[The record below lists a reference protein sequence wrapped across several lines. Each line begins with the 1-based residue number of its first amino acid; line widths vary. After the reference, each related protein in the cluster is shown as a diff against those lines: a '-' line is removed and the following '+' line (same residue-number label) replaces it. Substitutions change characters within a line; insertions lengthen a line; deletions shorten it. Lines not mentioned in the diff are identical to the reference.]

1 VNVLSSHSLV
11 FRTHNISRYSVPA
24 LLGAIEVDDRLTE
37 LEVTAPLDLALN
49 DLEKQVKTKQVI
61 LAYSIMSTQRDTI
74 LSEVKKVR
82 TRLGNRVTII
92 GGGAHASARPDDVLA
107 AGFDYVLIGEGEQSF
122 PDFLK
127 CFIDSEDPHGIPG
140 LVSNNRKEFPTPD
153 SFDKVNLNDFPPF
166 ALNLNVVGPVE
177 VTRGCPFNCKFCA
190 TPFLT
195 GGKVRHRN
203 VEPIVHWLKRAVDER
218 GFKRTWF
225 LSPNALCYG
234 GKGRKTEIEKL
245 QTLLKATTAI
255 DGLEEVFFGAFP
267 SEVRPEFVTRD
278 VLRMMREYVAN
289 KTIQIGLQAG
299 SERILKISNRHHTVS
314 DGLNA
319 INIALEVGFIPHV
332 DMIFGL
338 PGERDDDVRKS
349 LEICQLILDANAKI
363 HAHVFMPL
371 PGSEF
376 ENMPAG
382 ALNQQT
388 RHMLGEM
395 ARKGHLTG
403 SWSHQER
410 LGSDL
415 AEI

>member
-1 VNVLSSHSLV
+1 M
-11 FRTHNISRYSVPA
+11 FRTHNISRYSVAA
-24 LLGAIEVDDRLTE
+24 LLGAIEVDDRLSE
-37 LEVTAPLDLALN
+37 LEVTAPLDLSLN

-61 LAYSIMSTQRDTI
+61 LAYSIMSTQRDI
-74 LSEVKKVR
+74 IFSEVKKVR
-82 TRLGNRVTII
+82 ARLGNRVTII
-92 GGGAHASARPDDVLA
+92 GGGAHVSARPDDVLA
-107 AGFDYVLIGEGEQSF
+107 AGFDYVLVGEGERSF

-127 CFIDSEDPHGIPG
+127 CFIDSEDPHGVPG
-140 LVSNNRKEFPTPD
+140 LVSDNTKEFPAPD

-203 VEPIVHWLKRAVDER
+203 VESIVHWLKRAVDER

-245 QTLLKATTAI
+245 QTLLKATTTI

-267 SEVRPEFVTRD
+267 SEARPEFVTRD
-278 VLRMMREYVAN
+278 VLGMMREYVAN

-299 SERILKISNRHHTVS
+299 SERMLKISNRHHTVS

-349 LEICQLILDANAKI
+349 LEICQHILDANAKI

-382 ALNQQT
+382 VLNQET

-403 SWSHQER
+403 SWSQQEK